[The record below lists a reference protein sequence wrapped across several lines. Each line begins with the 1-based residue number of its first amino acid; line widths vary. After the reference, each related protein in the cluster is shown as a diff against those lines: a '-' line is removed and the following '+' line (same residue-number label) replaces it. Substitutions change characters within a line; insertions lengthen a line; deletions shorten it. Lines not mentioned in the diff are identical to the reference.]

1 MSQSDFPVLRITV
14 IGAAKAG
21 KTSLISSFVNNS
33 ATPRNYT
40 PTEYCSLYY
49 RVYRLPPEEDEKG
62 KLQSLVVEVED
73 TFSSNRGYNVKA
85 LFDMTKTPIQADVFS
100 KGLVPFGFT
109 PPPLAP
115 LMPREKFFPITPG
128 RMGLFL
134 VFDSHSNA
142 SFDEA
147 LNLHASLNDQLE
159 KKNEKLRP
167 VVFLVATKIDKDIE
181 SATYQSI
188 ITQAE
193 VYSQTMMMKLWKVSS
208 VDGKNIKHMFEDMM
222 RLIFGNEIMW
232 RVEIEE
238 APEPEEKTCA
248 VM

>member
-1 MSQSDFPVLRITV
+1 MCTRV
-14 IGAAKAG
+14 
-21 KTSLISSFVNNS
+21 SLLCAHVW
-33 ATPRNYT
+33 P
-40 PTEYCSLYY
+40 EYA
-49 RVYRLPPEEDEKG
+49 
-62 KLQSLVVEVED
+62 Q
-73 TFSSNRGYNVKA
+73 
-85 LFDMTKTPIQADVFS
+85 
-100 KGLVPFGFT
+100 
-109 PPPLAP
+109 
-115 LMPREKFFPITPG
+115 
-128 RMGLFL
+128 
-134 VFDSHSNA
+134 
-142 SFDEA
+142 A

>member
-142 SFDEA
+142 SFDEV
-147 LNLHASLNDQLE
+147 LG
-159 KKNEKLRP
+159 
-167 VVFLVATKIDKDIE
+167 
-181 SATYQSI
+181 TY
-188 ITQAE
+188 
-193 VYSQTMMMKLWKVSS
+193 
-208 VDGKNIKHMFEDMM
+208 D
-222 RLIFGNEIMW
+222 
-232 RVEIEE
+232 
-238 APEPEEKTCA
+238 TCA
-248 VM
+248 HVCLSYVHMSGPSMRRH